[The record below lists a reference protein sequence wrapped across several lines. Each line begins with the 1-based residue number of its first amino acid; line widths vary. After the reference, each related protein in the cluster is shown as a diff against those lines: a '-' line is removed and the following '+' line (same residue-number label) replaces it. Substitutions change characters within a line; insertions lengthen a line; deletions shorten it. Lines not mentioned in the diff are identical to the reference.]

1 MDGLKLSQG
10 CRIISRLRSHVAWST
25 WWLKMAS
32 QVGLEEP
39 MYRRYTSTITTSQ
52 YIIIIYYLTFS
63 PVFPPFLRPFLRL
76 FPIVPGGLPV
86 VGCYWLGSATGR
98 SQSAWVFCHLRGS
111 DSESR
116 FFPLVYLDNWH
127 GHISLQYIYIYI
139 YIERDRNRDR
149 DLRKALEET
158 SFLTLKYRG
167 FLGFPLN
174 IFPSTTVVR

>member
-1 MDGLKLSQG
+1 MEGLTNGWLETIPGPSQ
-10 CRIISRLRSHVAWST
+10 ISRLRSHVAWRT

-39 MYRRYTSTITTSQ
+39 MYRRYT
-52 YIIIIYYLTFS
+52 IYYNNILVYYNNILPNVFTCFPTFFKTIS
-63 PVFPPFLRPFLRL
+63 AA

-127 GHISLQYIYIYI
+127 GHISL
-139 YIERDRNRDR
+139 
-149 DLRKALEET
+149 
-158 SFLTLKYRG
+158 
-167 FLGFPLN
+167 
-174 IFPSTTVVR
+174 